1 MSSKI
6 VKNLQKKNKVFK
18 KYKALNINL
27 DPIDSIDIMLLK
39 NSIIT

>member
-6 VKNLQKKNKVFK
+6 VKNLRKKSKVFQ

>member
-6 VKNLQKKNKVFK
+6 VKNLQKKNKVFQ

-27 DPIDSIDIMLLK
+27 DPMNSIDIMLLK
-39 NSIIT
+39 NSITI